1 MPNEKHINQYSSDKT
16 KTLVETAIYR
26 VSKTHNFVQL
36 AIEKVRFLPRDKEYL
51 IKPETT
57 VKHFDVMLDDRK

>member
-1 MPNEKHINQYSSDKT
+1 MQMSDRTRHRFRFILQYSSDKT

-36 AIEKVRFLPRDKEYL
+36 ALN
-51 IKPETT
+51 
-57 VKHFDVMLDDRK
+57 